1 MINRLASSSLLL
13 ALTVAFSTSSVL
25 AQTPAAMPAVDAP
38 TNAPAAPAAPA
49 PGPMP
54 APAPATA
61 PAETTAPV
69 ERPTTY
75 TMVAGDSL
83 DSVAKKFDT
92 SIKAL
97 AKLNKIPHSKY
108 RKLRAG
114 TVLQIPPANNA
125 TK

>member
-1 MINRLASSSLLL
+1 MINRLASTSLLL

-25 AQTPAAMPAVDAP
+25 AQTPAASPAVDAP
-38 TNAPAAPAAPA
+38 TNAPAAPAPT
-49 PGPMP
+49 P
-54 APAPATA
+54 APAPAAAPAPADTTA
-61 PAETTAPV
+61 PAE
-69 ERPTTY
+69 RPTSY

-97 AKLNKIPHSKY
+97 AKLNKIPKSKY

-114 TVLQIPPANNA
+114 TVLQVPPANNA
-125 TK
+125 AK